1 LTLDFP
7 NGISFNRLLL
17 QEFISLGQRVK
28 HFKVEVKT
36 GEGYKEIANE
46 TTIGYKRILR
56 LPNTNTSRIKITILD
71 AKDIP
76 LISNIGVY
84 MTENEPE

>member
-1 LTLDFP
+1 MR
-7 NGISFNRLLL
+7 SF
-17 QEFISLGQRVK
+17 EPD
-28 HFKVEVKT
+28 
-36 GEGYKEIANE
+36 EGYKEIANE

-56 LPNTNTSRIKITILD
+56 LPDTITKQIKITILD

-84 MTENEPE
+84 MAENEPE